1 MSFVLDASAALA
13 WVYERADPAE
23 AAKARAL
30 LARLD
35 EEEALVPDLWHLE
48 VLNALIVGQRK
59 GVISVAKATDLL
71 GRLDALPILTQSES
85 LAGRKEQLFSL
96 AREHDLSAYDA
107 AYLDLA
113 IRSGAALATF
123 DKRLADACDKAGVPA
138 A

>member
-23 AAKARAL
+23 ADKARAL
-30 LARLD
+30 LVRLND
-35 EEEALVPDLWHLE
+35 EDALVPELWHLE
-48 VLNALIVGQRK
+48 VLNALVVGQRK
-59 GVISVAKATDLL
+59 GAISVAKATDFL
-71 GRLDALPILTQSES
+71 GRLDALPIHTQSES

-113 IRSGAALATF
+113 IRAGASLATF
-123 DKRLADACDKAGVPA
+123 DRELGLARDKAGVIA